1 MTRGT
6 TPTHT
11 LTVPVDFETV
21 SKAAVAYAQFGK
33 VIIRKSPEECAISGT
48 GTNTIVTV
56 NLTQEDTL
64 RFNPREVVEIQMKIL
79 FTDGNVAL
87 TNISRVS
94 TNDCLDEEILE

>member
-11 LTVPVDFETV
+11 LTVPVDVATV
-21 SKAAVAYAQFGK
+21 SKATVAYAQFGK
-33 VIIRKSPEECAISGT
+33 VIIKKSPEACEISGT
-48 GTNTIVTV
+48 GTYTTVTV
-56 NLTQEDTL
+56 HLTQEETL
-64 RFNPREVVEIQMKIL
+64 KFNQKEVVEIQMKIL